1 MATFAK
7 PKNALKFAEGLMVL
21 RLNVQHGIW
30 VDLNCS
36 PMHLRYYSSKV
47 DWKNLRPMILKRIQN
62 RAKDYPVKSMIPVA
76 NEVLKSREL
85 LVAGVS
91 ALLQVIPIK
100 SCKFCPEVNIGDTG
114 YQIKSYYGYKRII
127 KDQPHRWVDGHL
139 NDILAPV
146 EAFHLQNMFQSIIKH
161 DQRFDFDRVPT
172 VVELC
177 YHAGADVS
185 DEVLHNHIP
194 VPNSSKD
201 DASVTF
207 SGSLEEWSLVAQR
220 TLDAWERLRIG
231 VQKLLLVY
239 PAKVCEHCLEVHV
252 GPSGHKA
259 RLCGVFKFESWRGSH
274 MWKKA
279 EVDDLVPPKLVWHP
293 RPHDPPVLVDSER
306 SFYGHAPAVVE
317 LCMQAG
323 ARVPSKYFCMMKV
336 HGLTTK

>member
-1 MATFAK
+1 MAFR
-7 PKNALKFAEGLMVL
+7 LK
-21 RLNVQHGIW
+21 VQHSIW
-30 VDLNCS
+30 VDLSCS
-36 PMHLRYYSSKV
+36 PMHSRYYSSKV
-47 DWKNLRPMILKRIQN
+47 DWKKLRPMILKRIQN

-76 NEVLKSREL
+76 NEVLKAREL
-85 LVAGVS
+85 LTKGVS
-91 ALLQVIPIK
+91 ALLQVIAIK
-100 SCKFCPEVNIGDTG
+100 SCKYCPEVYIGDTG
-114 YQIKSYYGYKRII
+114 HQINSCYGYKRII
-127 KDQPHRWVDGHL
+127 KDRPHRWVDGHL

-161 DQRFDFDRVPT
+161 DQRFDFDRVPA

-177 YHAGADVS
+177 YQAGADVS
-185 DEVLHNHIP
+185 DDALYNHIP
-194 VPNSSKD
+194 VSNSSKGD
-201 DASVTF
+201 DGVTF
-207 SGSLEEWSLVAQR
+207 SGSSEELSLVAQR

-239 PAKVCEHCLEVHV
+239 PAKVCEHCSEVHV

-279 EVDDLVPPKLVWHP
+279 EVDDLMPPTMVWHR
-293 RPHDPPVLVDSER
+293 RPHDPPVLVDGGR
-306 SFYGHAPAVVE
+306 GFYGHAPAVVE

-336 HGLTTK
+336 HGLTAN